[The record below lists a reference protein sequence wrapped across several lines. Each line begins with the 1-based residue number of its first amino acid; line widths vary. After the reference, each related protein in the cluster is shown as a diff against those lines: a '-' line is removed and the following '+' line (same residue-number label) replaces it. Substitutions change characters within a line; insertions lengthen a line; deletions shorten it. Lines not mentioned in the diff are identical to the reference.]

1 MSIIETFRENPALIN
16 SPSTDRP
23 RIGRGIVIMV
33 VLAVAAAVTLGIAIH
48 AGIRSRSTTEQEL
61 AVATVDAAVPIVQVV
76 HPQPN
81 APIEEIS
88 LPGNT
93 QAYVDSPIYART
105 SGYLKAWYFDIGAH
119 VKKGQLLAEIDT
131 PEVDQE
137 LLEARAQLETAK
149 ANAALAGATA
159 TRYKSLAGTG
169 AVTPEQID
177 TAVDDL
183 NAKKAT
189 VDSNISNVGRLDQ
202 LQSFEKVYA
211 PFDGIITARDTD
223 VGALIDAGVNQ
234 GAKELFHLA
243 ETEKLRLYVAV
254 PEIYSRAAEPG
265 AVASLTLDEFPGEVF
280 HGTVVRNSNAI
291 NLASRT
297 LNVEVD
303 VANPAGKL
311 LTGAYV
317 FVHLKLPDQRE
328 SVTVPSNTLLFRSE
342 GLRVGLV
349 HSGQVQLLPI
359 TIGRDYGSRVEVLSG
374 LQPSD
379 EVVLDPADSLISGT
393 AVRVREQSTSS
404 QQSNP

>member
-1 MSIIETFRENPALIN
+1 MSTIQTFPQNPALTDLPHTGGSRLRR
-16 SPSTDRP
+16 SPLTL
-23 RIGRGIVIMV
+23 
-33 VLAVAAAVTLGIAIH
+33 VLLAAAAAVALGIAIY
-48 AGIRSRSTTEQEL
+48 AGIRSRTTTEQQL
-61 AVATVDAAVPIVQVV
+61 AVATVDAAIPIVQVV

-137 LLEARAQLETAK
+137 LLEARAQLETAR

-159 TRYKSLAGTG
+159 KRYTSLAGTG
-169 AVTPEQID
+169 AVTQEQID

-189 VDSNISNVGRLDQ
+189 VDSNISNVGRLNQ

-243 ETEKLRLYVAV
+243 ETEKLRVYVAV

-265 AVASLTLDEFPGEVF
+265 AVASLTLDEFPSEVF

-303 VANPAGKL
+303 SDNNTGKL
-311 LTGAYV
+311 LPGAYV
-317 FVHLKLPDQRE
+317 FVHLKLPGQRE

-349 HSGQVQLLPI
+349 HAGQVELLPI
-359 TIGRDYGSRVEVLSG
+359 TIGRDYGSRVEVVSG

-379 EVVLDPADSLISGT
+379 EVVLDPADSLTSGT
-393 AVRVREQSTSS
+393 AVRVREQSASP
-404 QQSNP
+404 Q